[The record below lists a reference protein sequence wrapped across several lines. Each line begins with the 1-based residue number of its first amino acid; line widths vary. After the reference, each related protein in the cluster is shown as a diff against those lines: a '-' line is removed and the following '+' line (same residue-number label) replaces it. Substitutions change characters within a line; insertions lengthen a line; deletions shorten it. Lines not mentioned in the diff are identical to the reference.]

1 MKIVLTGEY
10 IELLAKLVARDEE
23 TEVLVSDTLKLFE
36 KNYKDTRL
44 GVHAL
49 TKRMSGKWAMGIM
62 GDELSDLRIVF
73 EWLGKDKVRLLAIGL
88 HSVVYGRVKK
98 KELMVSDEV
107 WEMEDKRSFDQ
118 GMGIKKPA
126 F

>member
-107 WEMEDKRSFDQ
+107 
-118 GMGIKKPA
+118 
-126 F
+126 

>member
-1 MKIVLTGEY
+1 MKIVLSGEY
-10 IELLAKLVARDEE
+10 IELIAKLVAKDEE

-62 GDELSDLRIVF
+62 GDESDDLRIVF
-73 EWLGKDKVRLLAIGL
+73 EWLGSNSVRLIMIDPHPL
-88 HSVVYGRVKK
+88 VYAR
-98 KELMVSDEV
+98 
-107 WEMEDKRSFDQ
+107 RR
-118 GMGIKKPA
+118 
-126 F
+126 